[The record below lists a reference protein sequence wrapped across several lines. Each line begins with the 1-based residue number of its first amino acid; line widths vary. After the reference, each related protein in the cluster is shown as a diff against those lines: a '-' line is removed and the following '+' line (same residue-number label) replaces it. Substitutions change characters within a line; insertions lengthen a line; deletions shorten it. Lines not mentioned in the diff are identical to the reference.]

1 MQHRESSKSK
11 ALLFPQLPELG
22 HIACPGSAVPA
33 LHSGYPQQA
42 DLPRLLP
49 AEPGA
54 ASALCAST
62 YVQKEEF
69 SAGRCKTG
77 ALTLKELYKPLHKLH
92 PASWKGSQHGAAAVS
107 TEQHGQ
113 EAEWSCF
120 VAAAAEGNG
129 RNWFPVLSEPGEQKA
144 SGSKEVLGRMAH
156 LQL

>member
-1 MQHRESSKSK
+1 MDFGVLMCETSEVSAALSCLVFPHEFSGSKLPKPHLPTQHYVQHREASKSK

-22 HIACPGSAVPA
+22 HIAWPGSAVPA

-69 SAGRCKTG
+69 SAGRRKTG

-92 PASWKGSQHGAAAVS
+92 PAS
-107 TEQHGQ
+107 
-113 EAEWSCF
+113 
-120 VAAAAEGNG
+120 
-129 RNWFPVLSEPGEQKA
+129 
-144 SGSKEVLGRMAH
+144 
-156 LQL
+156 